1 MKKKKLVTEM
11 ANSLT
16 KEQRENMRL
25 LEEYAKTKHEK
36 EILIKALKI
45 IINHQE

>member
-1 MKKKKLVTEM
+1 MKKTEIEKDLAKQLV
-11 ANSLT
+11 
-16 KEQRENMRL
+16 KEQHENMRL

-45 IINHQE
+45 IINHQG

>member
-1 MKKKKLVTEM
+1 MKEIKKD
-11 ANSLT
+11 LT
-16 KEQRENMRL
+16 KQLAKEQQENLKM
-25 LEEYAKTKHEK
+25 LEEYAKIKHEK